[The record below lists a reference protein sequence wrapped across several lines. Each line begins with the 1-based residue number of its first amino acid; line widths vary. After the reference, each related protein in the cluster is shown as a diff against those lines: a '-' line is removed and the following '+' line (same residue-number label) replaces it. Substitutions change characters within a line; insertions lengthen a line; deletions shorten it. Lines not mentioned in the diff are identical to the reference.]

1 MAPHIQPVTLA
12 ALVFAAALVSSAAP
26 PCHASQGKTSVAA
39 SAAAQRAIQA
49 LYNSEDNAAS
59 RKDIGGVFAQTA
71 PDFRA
76 IDQNGQTISLAQAK
90 ANIAELFS
98 EARSVKGSTS
108 IERFRLI
115 GNTAIVTA
123 KSRDIV
129 LFNDTSTGS
138 EGKVTIDDLSV
149 DTWIRFGKSWMQT
162 RSHDISQTVH
172 RDPVASPPTYDPM
185 LS

>member
-1 MAPHIQPVTLA
+1 MAPRILPVTIA
-12 ALVFAAALVSSAAP
+12 AIVTTAAIASFVALPCSASTTRTGAAATDAAR
-26 PCHASQGKTSVAA
+26 
-39 SAAAQRAIQA
+39 RAIQT

-76 IDQNGQTISLAQAK
+76 IDQNGKTISLAQAK

-98 EARSVKGSTS
+98 EASSVQGSTS
-108 IERFRLI
+108 IERFRRI
-115 GNTAIVTA
+115 GNAAVVTA
-123 KSRDIV
+123 KSRDVV
-129 LFNDTSTGS
+129 LFTDSSTG
-138 EGKVTIDDLSV
+138 EQGRVTIDDLSV
-149 DTWIRFGKSWMQT
+149 DTWVRSGKAWLQT
-162 RSHDISQTVH
+162 RSHDISQTIH